1 MRGNDHTAYGLRD
14 GKLLFIEDVQSG
26 LACDCVCASCGQPL
40 IAKKGALR
48 RHHFAH
54 FEITDCQGSGETI
67 LHRLSKEL
75 LAGLESLMVPPY
87 IFIKKRKSKFSTLVA
102 HEARVAKGGLV
113 RVDSVRVEEVE
124 EGFVPDIIIE
134 SDSKSLIVEVA
145 VTHKVSRTKL
155 RRIRKRDLP
164 AIEIRL
170 DRNDAFLSRDE
181 LKAKLQSNLDSKV
194 WLFHPAQREE
204 ERRFFSKCRDAIA
217 KYRMRLSI
225 PVRRTPNQGAAH
237 FRSEFPAPLQPP
249 LSEYDRT
256 RNEFHKMHGRDPTME
271 ECLELWPHLWKP

>member
-1 MRGNDHTAYGLRD
+1 VLGNDHTAYGLRD
-14 GKLLFIEDVQSG
+14 GKLLYIKDVQRG

-54 FEITDCQGSGETI
+54 FEITDCRGAAESI

-87 IFIKKRKSKFSTLVA
+87 NFIKKRKSKVGTLVE

-170 DRNDAFLSRDE
+170 DPNDAFLPRDD
-181 LKAKLQSNLDSKV
+181 LKAKLQSDLDSKV

-204 ERRFFSKCRDAIA
+204 ERKFFSKETLIYSVSSA
-217 KYRMRLSI
+217 
-225 PVRRTPNQGAAH
+225 RRWRQD
-237 FRSEFPAPLQPP
+237 E
-249 LSEYDRT
+249 
-256 RNEFHKMHGRDPTME
+256 KM
-271 ECLELWPHLWKP
+271 LEG